1 MTQNIHTRIKHLLE
15 ETSDAFAS
23 SGTINMDYAG
33 FAAMALSDFKSLLDN
48 PDLTDMELRRM
59 IRKGEKKRRVKDP
72 EGCWSSFIARY
83 VAKNANQNQNLKDIV
98 RYNLDDIYKEKP

>member
-48 PDLTDMELRRM
+48 PDLTDMELRCM
-59 IRKGEKKRRVKDP
+59 IRKVKRNAALKTLM
-72 EGCWSSFIARY
+72 
-83 VAKNANQNQNLKDIV
+83 VAGQVLSPVTLPTMRTRTKT
-98 RYNLDDIYKEKP
+98 